1 MKISKRLKT
10 IASFVKE
17 DAYILDV
24 GCDHGLLDIYL
35 VLTNS
40 NIKAI
45 ASDINE
51 KPLIQAQQNIKKYN
65 LEDKITIVQGNGLEK
80 INKNVDTV
88 IIAGMGTST
97 ILDILQNG
105 DLTNIERL
113 IISSN
118 NDYYDLRKNIVKLGF
133 KIIDETIVFEN
144 KNYYPIIEFEK
155 GYKKYKKIELQEGP
169 ILLNKKEE
177 IFLNYINSKINRLEN
192 ILKQL
197 NNKHIRLKFS
207 IKKEISK
214 LKKIC

>member
-177 IFLNYINSKINRLEN
+177 IFLNYINNKINRLEN